1 MKAYCLFE
9 QSGTFKNEFIKLGID
24 AEDYDIQNE
33 FGETDHVID
42 LFNEIR
48 NGFKNKPSIFDRI
61 EKEDIV
67 LAFFPCT
74 RFEAQISMAFRGD
87 LYQMRNYTET
97 QKLEYVLRLHNELS
111 ENYEVLTKLALL
123 AYYRGIRL
131 VIENP
136 ATKPHYL
143 SSYWPLKPALI
154 DKDRTKN
161 GDYYKKPTQFF
172 FINFEPNQT
181 PLFEPLE
188 DVETM
193 IIGHVKNSDGISRQT
208 LRSMIH
214 PQYARRFIKQ
224 YLL

>member
-1 MKAYCLFE
+1 M
-9 QSGTFKNEFIKLGID
+9 Q
-24 AEDYDIQNE
+24 
-33 FGETDHVID
+33 
-42 LFNEIR
+42 
-48 NGFKNKPSIFDRI
+48 
-61 EKEDIV
+61 
-67 LAFFPCT
+67 
-74 RFEAQISMAFRGD
+74 
-87 LYQMRNYTET
+87 NYTET
-97 QKLEYVLRLHNELS
+97 QKLEYVLRLHKELS

-188 DVETM
+188 NVETM